1 VTSSARKT
9 LPHDSAVSSLPAD
22 DDSDD
27 VLARELWLFGGGRCV
42 LLTLA
47 HRAPRQMDDFT
58 KLSQRSRF
66 EERLK
71 TLEQRTDEVIAP
83 RQLVR

>member
-1 VTSSARKT
+1 
-9 LPHDSAVSSLPAD
+9 
-22 DDSDD
+22 
-27 VLARELWLFGGGRCV
+27 
-42 LLTLA
+42 
-47 HRAPRQMDDFT
+47 MDDFT

-71 TLEQRTDEVIAP
+71 TLEQRTDEAIAP